1 MVTLVFSADP
11 FLAHKGARKEFAL
24 AKKEAGD
31 GMSIDLA
38 EQSFLDL
45 YNAAASYPLF
55 GDKKAILALNCPET
69 MKKGKKNADAG
80 LTELIRLIEA
90 EPTDLRLVISL
101 VTPKLDE
108 KKPLFAAIKKHGKIK
123 EVAFPK
129 DADCR
134 AYLDKYLAASGSSIE
149 KAAADELL
157 ARVGSDYG
165 RFLNEVAKL
174 SAFASGE
181 RLTPDDVKT
190 LVAAKEEDN
199 SFLFIDS
206 LLQGDARKSLKLYE
220 SLKRKGYEEVGLL
233 SAIASQF
240 RFLDLV
246 EYLDSKGMDE
256 YQIAQVLSSPAP
268 VNPYRVKVSL
278 SKIARISPKALENA
292 LEGCYQAQLSIL
304 KGQSDPELAF
314 TRFICNLE
322 VR

>member
-11 FLAHKGARKEFAL
+11 FLAHKGARKEFAA

-31 GMSIDLA
+31 GMTIDLS

-45 YNAAASYPLF
+45 YEAAASYPLI
-55 GDKKAILALNCPET
+55 GDKKAILALNCPDA
-69 MKKGKKNADAG
+69 MKKGKKSGEAG
-80 LTELIRLIEA
+80 LAELIRLIEA
-90 EPTDLRLVISL
+90 EPADLRLVISL
-101 VTPKLDE
+101 VSAKFDE

-129 DADCR
+129 EEDCR
-134 AYLDKYLAASGSSIE
+134 AYLQKYLAASSASIE
-149 KAAADELL
+149 PQAADELL
-157 ARVGSDYG
+157 NRVGADYG

-174 SAFASGE
+174 SCFAAGE
-181 RLTPDDVKT
+181 RVTVEDVKA

-206 LLQGDARKSLKLYE
+206 LLQSDTKRSLNLYRQ
-220 SLKRKGYEEVGLL
+220 LQRQGYEEVGLL

-256 YQIAQVLSSPAP
+256 YQIAQVLSSPNP
-268 VNPYRVKVSL
+268 VNPYRVKIGL
-278 SKIARISPKALENA
+278 SKIARLSPKALENA